1 MRRGSMKLKLFEDKK
16 IIEDRIEI
24 YCQKKTPI
32 VEAVIQLI
40 EDYDFNTM
48 NITGMYNEERQV
60 LEIKTI
66 YYFEAV
72 DKRCFAYL
80 EKKVFEVKDT
90 LNKIEDRLKQYGFVR
105 INKSN
110 IVYIY
115 KIENIKCT
123 ANMRIVTFLDNGEQL
138 VISRHY
144 KKSFQAYLKSKRGLI

>member
-1 MRRGSMKLKLFEDKK
+1 MKLKLFEDKK

-66 YYFEAV
+66 
-72 DKRCFAYL
+72 L
-80 EKKVFEVKDT
+80 
-90 LNKIEDRLKQYGFVR
+90 
-105 INKSN
+105 
-110 IVYIY
+110 
-115 KIENIKCT
+115 
-123 ANMRIVTFLDNGEQL
+123 
-138 VISRHY
+138 
-144 KKSFQAYLKSKRGLI
+144 

>member
-1 MRRGSMKLKLFEDKK
+1 MKLNIFEDKK
-16 IIEDRIEI
+16 LIEERIEI

-32 VEAVIQLI
+32 IEAVVQFI

-48 NITGMYNEERQV
+48 NITGIYNEEKQV
-60 LEIKTI
+60 LEVKAI

-80 EKKVFEVKDT
+80 EKKVFEVKYT
-90 LNKIEDRLKQYGFVR
+90 LCQIEDRLKQYGFVR

-110 IVYIY
+110 VVNIY
-115 KIENIKCT
+115 KIEKIKCT
-123 ANMRIVTFLDNGEQL
+123 ANMRIVAFLDNGEQL

-144 KKSFQAYLKSKRGLI
+144 KKSFEAYLKSRRELM